1 MREHITFGFVGI
13 GLIGGSVAKA
23 LRRVYPS
30 CKIIVYNR
38 SAEPRVMAIND
49 GTANVAVP
57 QVNETFNECD
67 YIFLCTPVE
76 KNVEYLKIL
85 KDIIKDDCIITD
97 VGSVKGNIHKA
108 VEELGLEK
116 NFIGGHPM
124 AGSEKTSYTYANDR
138 LVENAYY
145 AITPTDAVSKERV
158 EEFTEIVQGIG
169 AIPINI
175 SYEEHDKVVA
185 TISHLPHLIAASL
198 VNLVKHN
205 DSKNEYM
212 KTMAAGGFKDITRIA
227 SSSPEMWEQIC
238 MTNNNNISEI
248 LDLYIKDLEK
258 VKNELDTKN
267 GQAINH
273 MIAESRDYRDNIDE
287 HNNSIIQRSYNI
299 FCDII
304 DESGAIATIATILA
318 TNGVSIK
325 NIGIIHNREYEEG
338 VLKISFYDQA
348 SSEKAMEQLERHR
361 YKVFKH

>member
-57 QVNETFNECD
+57 QVDETFNECD

-97 VGSVKGNIHKA
+97 VGSVKGNIHRA
-108 VEELGLEK
+108 VKELGLEK

-212 KTMAAGGFKDITRIA
+212 KTWRPVVLRIL
-227 SSSPEMWEQIC
+227 Q
-238 MTNNNNISEI
+238 
-248 LDLYIKDLEK
+248 
-258 VKNELDTKN
+258 ELLLLHLKC
-267 GQAINH
+267 G
-273 MIAESRDYRDNIDE
+273 
-287 HNNSIIQRSYNI
+287 
-299 FCDII
+299 
-304 DESGAIATIATILA
+304 
-318 TNGVSIK
+318 
-325 NIGIIHNREYEEG
+325 NRF
-338 VLKISFYDQA
+338 V
-348 SSEKAMEQLERHR
+348 
-361 YKVFKH
+361 

>member
-158 EEFTEIVQGIG
+158 EEFTEMGMWMLAAFIILLDICLFMYDRLLVPMTVLY
-169 AIPINI
+169 ANKLRPR
-175 SYEEHDKVVA
+175 
-185 TISHLPHLIAASL
+185 LRFLI
-198 VNLVKHN
+198 
-205 DSKNEYM
+205 
-212 KTMAAGGFKDITRIA
+212 R
-227 SSSPEMWEQIC
+227 
-238 MTNNNNISEI
+238 
-248 LDLYIKDLEK
+248 
-258 VKNELDTKN
+258 
-267 GQAINH
+267 
-273 MIAESRDYRDNIDE
+273 
-287 HNNSIIQRSYNI
+287 
-299 FCDII
+299 
-304 DESGAIATIATILA
+304 
-318 TNGVSIK
+318 
-325 NIGIIHNREYEEG
+325 
-338 VLKISFYDQA
+338 
-348 SSEKAMEQLERHR
+348 
-361 YKVFKH
+361 

>member
-57 QVNETFNECD
+57 QVDKTFNECD

-108 VEELGLEK
+108 VEELGLKK

-145 AITPTDAVSKERV
+145 AITLLT
-158 EEFTEIVQGIG
+158 
-169 AIPINI
+169 
-175 SYEEHDKVVA
+175 
-185 TISHLPHLIAASL
+185 L
-198 VNLVKHN
+198 LVK
-205 DSKNEYM
+205 S
-212 KTMAAGGFKDITRIA
+212 
-227 SSSPEMWEQIC
+227 
-238 MTNNNNISEI
+238 
-248 LDLYIKDLEK
+248 
-258 VKNELDTKN
+258 
-267 GQAINH
+267 
-273 MIAESRDYRDNIDE
+273 
-287 HNNSIIQRSYNI
+287 
-299 FCDII
+299 
-304 DESGAIATIATILA
+304 
-318 TNGVSIK
+318 
-325 NIGIIHNREYEEG
+325 
-338 VLKISFYDQA
+338 VLKSLLKSFRVLGLF
-348 SSEKAMEQLERHR
+348 QLIYHMKNMIR
-361 YKVFKH
+361 

>member
-97 VGSVKGNIHKA
+97 VGSVKGNIHRA
-108 VEELGLEK
+108 VKELGLEK

-205 DSKNEYM
+205 DSKKEYM

-238 MTNNNNISEI
+238 MTNNTNISDMLQKYVDSLLEI
-248 LDLYIKDLEK
+248 KEDLDQHKGQGIFDL
-258 VKNELDTKN
+258 
-267 GQAINH
+267 IS
-273 MIAESRDYRDNIDE
+273 ESRDYRDSIEDR
-287 HNNSIIQRSYNI
+287 NNSLISRSYNVY
-299 FCDII
+299 CDM
-304 DESGAIATIATILA
+304 SLIL
-318 TNGVSIK
+318 
-325 NIGIIHNREYEEG
+325 
-338 VLKISFYDQA
+338 VLFVIQI
-348 SSEKAMEQLERHR
+348 
-361 YKVFKH
+361 